1 MMNRSSATLNLRNE
15 EREEA
20 FKLQSPSR
28 RIKTRA
34 TLGGRQPQPLHV
46 PRPDDREVPPV
57 RGQYGTRVQPLRHR
71 DHRRVHE
78 AKGEVS
84 VVLHQ
89 LRAPIEIARLEGFD
103 RELADRHR
111 PHEACLGLD
120 PLAPLNQIRDLG
132 QDGDGDHHLARARL
146 PPAPYPLVPGIAAVQ
161 EGVHRAGIG
170 DGGQSCGSRQRS
182 SSTRSDVS
190 VCPLSNRI
198 LHTQG
203 RCYLPSPPHFSPYRP
218 TAVPPIFPS
227 SSQAELSPMKTQGS
241 NKDVVFLSGVR
252 TGCGTF
258 GGSLKDH
265 SATALGAIA
274 ARCALERSAVPPD
287 AIGHTVFGNA
297 LQTSPDAIYC
307 ARHIGLKAGLPI
319 EVPAVTVNR
328 LCGSGFEAITQGAQ
342 LILLGEAEAVLAGG
356 AESMSQAPHVVRGAR
371 WGLRLGPSAPLED
384 LLWEALKDPQ
394 CGLSM
399 AETAEN
405 LADKYKLTRK
415 EVDEVA
421 LGSQQRAKQAWD
433 ACVFQDEVVGI
444 PTKKKGQQV
453 EFRADEHMR
462 PETTLEVLGSLKSY
476 FKKDGL
482 VTAGNASGISDGAAA
497 TVIASDEYA
506 KAHGLKPLGR
516 LVAWAVVGVEP
527 KYMGIG
533 PAPAARKALQKAAM
547 KLEQMD
553 LMEVN
558 EAFAPQYL
566 AVEREL
572 GLDRAKTNVHG
583 GAIAIGHPLAASGT
597 RITIHLLH
605 ALRQQKKR
613 FGLGSACIGG
623 GQGAAVIVEAFPA

>member
-1 MMNRSSATLNLRNE
+1 
-15 EREEA
+15 
-20 FKLQSPSR
+20 
-28 RIKTRA
+28 
-34 TLGGRQPQPLHV
+34 
-46 PRPDDREVPPV
+46 
-57 RGQYGTRVQPLRHR
+57 
-71 DHRRVHE
+71 
-78 AKGEVS
+78 
-84 VVLHQ
+84 
-89 LRAPIEIARLEGFD
+89 
-103 RELADRHR
+103 
-111 PHEACLGLD
+111 
-120 PLAPLNQIRDLG
+120 
-132 QDGDGDHHLARARL
+132 
-146 PPAPYPLVPGIAAVQ
+146 
-161 EGVHRAGIG
+161 
-170 DGGQSCGSRQRS
+170 
-182 SSTRSDVS
+182 
-190 VCPLSNRI
+190 
-198 LHTQG
+198 
-203 RCYLPSPPHFSPYRP
+203 
-218 TAVPPIFPS
+218 
-227 SSQAELSPMKTQGS
+227 MKTQGAS
-241 NKDVVFLSGVR
+241 KDVVFLSGVR
-252 TGCGTF
+252 TGFGTF
-258 GGSLKDH
+258 GGSLKDL
-265 SATALGAIA
+265 SAIDLGAHA
-274 ARCALERSAVPPD
+274 SRAALERARIPVGD
-287 AIGHTVFGNA
+287 IGHTVFGNA
-297 LQTSPDAIYC
+297 LQTSADAIYL
-307 ARHIGLKAGLPI
+307 ARHVGLKAGLPI

-342 LILLGEAEAVLAGG
+342 LILLGETDAVLAGG

-384 LLWEALKDPQ
+384 LLWESLKDPQ

-399 AETAEN
+399 AETAEG
-405 LADKYKLTRK
+405 LAEKYKLTRK
-415 EVDEVA
+415 DVDEVA

-444 PTKKKGQQV
+444 TIKKKGKDV

-462 PETTLEVLGSLKSY
+462 PETTLEVLLSLKPY

-497 TVIASDEYA
+497 TVIASEEYA
-506 KAHGLKPLGR
+506 KARGLKPLGR
-516 LVAWAVVGVEP
+516 LVAWAVAGVEP

-533 PAPAARKALQKAAM
+533 PAPAARKALAKAGM

-553 LMEVN
+553 LVEVN